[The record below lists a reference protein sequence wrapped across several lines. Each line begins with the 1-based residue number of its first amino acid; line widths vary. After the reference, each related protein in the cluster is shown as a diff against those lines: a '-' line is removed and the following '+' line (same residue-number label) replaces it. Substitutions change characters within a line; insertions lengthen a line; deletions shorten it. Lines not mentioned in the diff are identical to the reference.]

1 MELMWVPQTRSI
13 VLKILDM
20 MLIHVEKWCRFDV
33 DSNNLANCIHNGEC
47 NAARM
52 GLVISN
58 DNDCEKLSN
67 PDSSTLLST
76 SITVNAGRC
85 NSLTISNNT
94 LLKSVAVENGYRYYS
109 SSSGSYTY
117 YGGCVNVKRVYLT
130 SLIDLIQLI
139 RSSSIN
145 NIHYRII
152 FIL

>member
-1 MELMWVPQTRSI
+1 
-13 VLKILDM
+13 
-20 MLIHVEKWCRFDV
+20 
-33 DSNNLANCIHNGEC
+33 
-47 NAARM
+47 M

-85 NSLTISNNT
+85 NSLTGDLDVSHYPFLESITIKASTSMINTLANLNSLTISNNP

-117 YGGCVNVKRVYLT
+117 YGGCVNVKSVSLT

-139 RSSSIN
+139 RSS
-145 NIHYRII
+145 
-152 FIL
+152 